1 VIAGKVAVSLAV
13 LLTLVMTS
21 YLLKSLIDLDMLYKP
36 KETEPA
42 IMIDQTAITTTLSVL
57 TILAMP
63 CTEIVDKNFKADSLI
78 FLAFSL
84 LALSLLA

>member
-1 VIAGKVAVSLAV
+1 
-13 LLTLVMTS
+13 
-21 YLLKSLIDLDMLYKP
+21 
-36 KETEPA
+36 
-42 IMIDQTAITTTLSVL
+42 MIDQTAITTTLSVL

-78 FLAFSL
+78 FLTFSL